1 MMMKFRERRTTDA
14 AAEASGFTSVRARRV
29 TFQSAGLVKTCPGL
43 RLSAHQERRVEVL
56 ADGGPPN
63 NTANN
68 MRALLCPLH
77 PAVHEAE
84 GSPPSDRAKPGRVIR
99 RLRSVSRIGDLARGG
114 AVVSA

>member
-1 MMMKFRERRTTDA
+1 MNLFRERRTTDA

-68 MRALLCPLH
+68 MRVQVCPFL

-84 GSPPSDRAKPGRVIR
+84 GRRPRDRATPGRVLR
-99 RLRSVSRIGDLARGG
+99 RLRSVSRIGDLE
-114 AVVSA
+114 AVASA